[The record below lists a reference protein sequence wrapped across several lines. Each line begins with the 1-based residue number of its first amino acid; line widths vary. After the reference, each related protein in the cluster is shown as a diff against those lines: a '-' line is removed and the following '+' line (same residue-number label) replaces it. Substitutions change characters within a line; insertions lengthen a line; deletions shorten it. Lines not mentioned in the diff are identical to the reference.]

1 MKIQIKGEKLSR
13 FILDRLSPFC
23 YVNWVCRMMRLFMCC
38 AVWYCRNSST
48 ESALYDRDAVISEF
62 L

>member
-1 MKIQIKGEKLSR
+1 
-13 FILDRLSPFC
+13 
-23 YVNWVCRMMRLFMCC
+23 MMRLFMCC